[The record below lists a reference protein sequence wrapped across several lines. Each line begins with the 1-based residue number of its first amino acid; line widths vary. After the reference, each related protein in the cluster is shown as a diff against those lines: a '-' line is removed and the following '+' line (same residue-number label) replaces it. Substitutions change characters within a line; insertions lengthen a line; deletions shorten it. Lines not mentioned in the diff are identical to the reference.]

1 MFYLF
6 DLEYILVRFII
17 YRYIVALDLL
27 KAQYNNSA
35 NQVRPWLENN
45 VIQIDRFREEH

>member
-27 KAQYNNSA
+27 KTEYNNSA
-35 NQVRPWLENN
+35 NQVHLWLEK
-45 VIQIDRFREEH
+45 QCGSEGLF